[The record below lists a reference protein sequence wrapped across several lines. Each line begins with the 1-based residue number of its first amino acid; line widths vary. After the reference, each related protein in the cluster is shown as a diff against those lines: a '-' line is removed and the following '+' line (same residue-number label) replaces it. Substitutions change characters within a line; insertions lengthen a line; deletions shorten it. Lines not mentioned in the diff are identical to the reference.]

1 MTRQIAK
8 SVKILHLRP
17 NLNSSI
23 YVTDDITGIS
33 WHASKFTRRSLGS
46 TQSQFNCCNIWF
58 ITPLMGSPFYG
69 VDTLSCLLW
78 FYMLLSVI
86 QLLTCFQRIILSK
99 SIAIEH
105 AHIRDVDYNPKKQN
119 IIVSMI
125 YIFLSR
131 MIIHTSYIYT
141 ERVILLNHLFVVTLY
156 RTIV

>member
-1 MTRQIAK
+1 
-8 SVKILHLRP
+8 
-17 NLNSSI
+17 
-23 YVTDDITGIS
+23 
-33 WHASKFTRRSLGS
+33 
-46 TQSQFNCCNIWF
+46 
-58 ITPLMGSPFYG
+58 
-69 VDTLSCLLW
+69 
-78 FYMLLSVI
+78 MLLSVI